1 MCIRDRYTID
11 KEATCTEDGSKSIHC
26 TTPGCTAKKDVQI
39 IPAAHKLENVAEQQA
54 TCKAEGIKAHQHCT
68 VCGKDFIDGVEKT
81 VDELKITKLAHTYV
95 DGKCTVCGESDSNY
109 NPGTMN
115 PEQMIPSQPNDTNKP
130 DNRMDNP
137 ETGDGSNLT
146 LPIIILSVSGIGLS
160 GIFIYLR
167 KRKCNR

>member
-1 MCIRDRYTID
+1 MWDTEYTID

-95 DGKCTVCGESDSNY
+95 DGKCTV
-109 NPGTMN
+109 
-115 PEQMIPSQPNDTNKP
+115 
-130 DNRMDNP
+130 
-137 ETGDGSNLT
+137 LW
-146 LPIIILSVSGIGLS
+146 
-160 GIFIYLR
+160 
-167 KRKCNR
+167 